1 MKTVAIHTLG
11 CKLNFAESSTI
22 MRQFQESGFTLI
34 DFKEKADVFVI
45 HSCIVTHQAERKCI
59 AAIRQAQ
66 KRNPDAQIAVIGCM
80 PELNKERLEQEDGNL
95 LLIGNNAKFS
105 LPEIILNGI
114 SSDIPQLETFQPSY
128 SSGDRTR
135 TFLKIQDGCDY
146 FCSYCT
152 IPFARGRSRSGN
164 IEETLQYICEATRNG
179 CKELVLTGI
188 NIGDFGKKQ
197 SESLFKLLVEIEKIP
212 TIKRLR
218 ISSIEPDLLT
228 DEIIELF
235 AASKKFMP
243 HFHIPLQSGCDKILK
258 LMHRKYTTDTFAAR
272 VSKIKQI
279 MPHAC
284 IATDI
289 ICGFPGE
296 NDEDFKQTYKFL
308 QKLPIS
314 YLHVFT
320 FSERVG
326 TKAYELEHKVESKL
340 KKARSKKLHE
350 LSDQKKRFF
359 YAENRN
365 RICDTL
371 FESEVHDG
379 YILGFTDNYV
389 RVKTAYNKDLT
400 NEIRTIKILKIG
412 SDEICE
418 AELQEQNIS

>member
-66 KRNPDAQIAVIGCM
+66 KRNPEAQIAVIGCM
-80 PELNKERLEQEDGNL
+80 PELNKERLEQEDSKL
-95 LLIGNNAKFS
+95 LLLGNNAKFS

-114 SSDIPQLETFQPSY
+114 SSTISQPETFQPSY

-146 FCSYCT
+146 FCAYCT

-164 IEETLQYICEATRNG
+164 IEETLKYICEATRNG

-197 SESLFKLLVEIEKIP
+197 SESLFNLLVEIEKIP
-212 TIKRLR
+212 AIKRLR

-258 LMHRKYTTDTFAAR
+258 LMHRKYTTETFAAR
-272 VSKIKQI
+272 VTKIKKI

-296 NDEDFKQTYKFL
+296 SDEDFKQTYKFL

-314 YLHVFT
+314 YMHVFA

-326 TKAYELEHKVESKL
+326 TKAYDLEHKVESKL

-365 RICDTL
+365 RVCDAL

-379 YILGFTDNYV
+379 HILGFTDNYV
-389 RVKTAYNKDLT
+389 RVKTPFNKELT

-418 AELQEQNIS
+418 AELQDQKIS